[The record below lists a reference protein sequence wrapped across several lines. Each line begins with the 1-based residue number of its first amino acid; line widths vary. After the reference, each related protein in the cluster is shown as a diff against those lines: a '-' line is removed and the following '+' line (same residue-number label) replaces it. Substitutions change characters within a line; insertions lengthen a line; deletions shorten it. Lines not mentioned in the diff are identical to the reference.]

1 MKTWAG
7 PYLPPLAKGRWASRQ
22 HTENGVIE
30 QTMQG
35 GDIAMKRRTFLK
47 GSAAVVGTAAIA
59 GAPSIAQSQASRVI
73 KFVPEAD
80 VVVFDPIVTQSAQ
93 TREHAYLI
101 YDMLYGLDDNYN
113 PHPQMV
119 EGHRVE
125 NNGLEWRLTLRDGL
139 KWHDGERVLARDCA
153 ASVSRWAARDSF
165 GQALKAAAN
174 EITHDGDKTIVFK
187 LKRPFPLLPDAL
199 AKPLAYCCPMMP
211 ERIANTDPLKP
222 ITEIVGSGP
231 YKYVANERVPGSRL
245 VYERNTD
252 YVPRN
257 GGVLETTS
265 GPKRPTFDRVEWSI
279 IQDPATASAA
289 LERGEIDWLQTPNP
303 DLLPRLRQNRNVVIK
318 VISPLGLM
326 PYMRFNHMQPPF
338 DNPAIR
344 RALIGGV
351 EQSDYMIGVNGADRS
366 LWKAPVGFF
375 VPGSPMESKVGM
387 EALTTKRDYSKVK
400 RDLEA
405 AGYKGEKVSMMV
417 AVDITYIKI
426 MSDVTAD
433 WFKQVGINLDYQS
446 VDWTTI
452 VQRRPKMDPPSAGGW
467 NMYCIMDNGV
477 NQLNPAGHLL
487 MRGNG
492 KDAAPGWPTSPRIEA
507 LRDEWFLATSVEQ
520 QKKLGDQ
527 IQAQCFQDV
536 PYIPLGQCF
545 APTGYR
551 SNITGVLNG
560 QPTFWNVRRT

>member
-1 MKTWAG
+1 
-7 PYLPPLAKGRWASRQ
+7 
-22 HTENGVIE
+22 
-30 QTMQG
+30 
-35 GDIAMKRRTFLK
+35 MKRRTFLA
-47 GSAAVVGTAAIA
+47 GSAALAGAAKL
-59 GAPSIAQSQASRVI
+59 GAPSIVQAQANRVI

-93 TREHAYLI
+93 TREHAYLV
-101 YDMLYGLDDNYN
+101 YDMLYGLDDSYKA
-113 PHPQMV
+113 HPQMV
-119 EGHRVE
+119 EGHTIE
-125 NNGLEWRLTLRDGL
+125 NNGLEWRMTLRDGL

-153 ASVSRWAARDSF
+153 ASVRRWAERDSF
-165 GQALKAAAN
+165 GQAVKAAAN

-187 LKRPFPLLPDAL
+187 LKHSFPLLADAL
-199 AKPLAYCCPMMP
+199 AKPLALLCPMMP
-211 ERIANTDPLKP
+211 ERLANTDPLKP
-222 ITEIVGSGP
+222 ITEVIGSGP

-245 VYERNTD
+245 VYERNAD
-252 YVPRN
+252 YVPRSS
-257 GGVLETTS
+257 GVTQMLA
-265 GPKRPTFDRVEWSI
+265 GPKRPSFDRVEWTI

-303 DLLPRLRQNRNVVIK
+303 DLLPRLRNNRNITIK
-318 VISPLGLM
+318 VISPLGLVA
-326 PYMRFNHMQPPF
+326 YMRFNHLQPPF

-344 RALIGGV
+344 RALLGGIQ
-351 EQSDYMIGVNGADRS
+351 QSDYMIAINGADKS
-366 LWKAPVGFF
+366 LWKDEVGFF
-375 VPGSPMESKVGM
+375 VPGSPMESKAGM
-387 EALTTKRDYSKVK
+387 EKLTSKRDYAKVK

-417 AVDITYIKI
+417 AVDISYIKI

-467 NMYCIMDNGV
+467 NMYCIMDNGI

-487 MRGNG
+487 QRGNG
-492 KDAAPGWPTSPRIEA
+492 RSAAPGWPTSPKIEE
-507 LRDEWFLATSVEQ
+507 LRNEWFQATSVEQ
-520 QKKLGDQ
+520 QKKLGEQ
-527 IQAQCFQDV
+527 MQLQCFEDV
-536 PYIPLGQCF
+536 PYIPLGQAL

-560 QPTFWNVRRT
+560 QPTFWNVRRA